1 MKHDYFGSAKND
13 SEGYEELLT
22 ASRDRALQSAEI
34 LEAWVLTAGS
44 LVDVVDIG
52 LTLQDLGNSEL
63 SAGQKTLAV
72 GGAALPIISGRVLT
86 IGNKRC
92 IPRDAPKTA
101 AARGLARATEHIDD
115 AASSIIARNR
125 AAELAGLGDDAIPFV
140 SKVGPQKGWTI
151 GRQSPNGKRGW
162 RMDWDPD
169 KGYHVNWWDQTGG
182 AKRKD
187 WIYGA
192 IKITDGTWDDYI
204 DLLKHG
210 FGN

>member
-1 MKHDYFGSAKND
+1 MKHDYFGSAKSD

-72 GGAALPIISGRVLT
+72 VGAALPIISGRVLT

-92 IPRDAPKTA
+92 IPRDAPKRIPVPEGHTRVYRA
-101 AARGLARATEHIDD
+101 VSEAEYQDILKTGQLRQGPNSMMGKWFADTPEGVRLHGDALEGAGKYRIIEVDIPDNLPSLHFDPNLDLRGPARYLD
-115 AASSIIARNR
+115 AEDLINLKPR
-125 AAELAGLGDDAIPFV
+125 LF
-140 SKVGPQKGWTI
+140 
-151 GRQSPNGKRGW
+151 
-162 RMDWDPD
+162 
-169 KGYHVNWWDQTGG
+169 GG
-182 AKRKD
+182 
-187 WIYGA
+187 
-192 IKITDGTWDDYI
+192 
-204 DLLKHG
+204 
-210 FGN
+210 